1 MRGMAVIAGLLYFTL
16 PVVAAG
22 AELSEEQI
30 RHALVERSIAMYAGN
45 CPCPYHRDKAGRQC
59 GKRSA
64 YSKPGG
70 YTPLCFVS
78 DVTPEMVAS
87 FRSKR

>member
-1 MRGMAVIAGLLYFTL
+1 MRGMGLIAGLLYLTL
-16 PVVAAG
+16 PVGAAG
-22 AELSEEQI
+22 AELSDAQI
-30 RHALVERSIAMYAGN
+30 RQALIEMSISITPGN
-45 CPCPYHRDKAGRQC
+45 CPCPYHRDSAGRQC

-70 YTPLCFVS
+70 HEPLCYPA

-87 FRSKR
+87 FRSKQ